1 MARLLERTASA
12 TNYGSWVDTTR
23 WRDRDLTAEE
33 GAAQLQRDLR
43 LAKQLGLHLRA
54 PEVRRRLLGP
64 RPHPIWQETVERSLD
79 LAAELDV
86 VICPEIHTPTPIK
99 HPVTQGYIDFIE
111 RTGTEHFRLLI
122 DTGIFNTGRSSRSPR
137 DRATTGRRSRRTS
150 GRSPSRWPTS
160 STCCRTPTSSRR
172 SSSRST
178 TTCTTCTSRGRDP
191 PDAAGTAGHGW
202 LSSEYEGRREPYR
215 GRDQVRRQHA
225 LIRSL
230 QTAARWIHPD
240 VAARFPMLDG
250 LVSMREAYG
259 TAEGLE
265 RIRAYE
271 SWEPG
276 GGTAIAVEV
285 RDDVAPGP
293 HGPVPVRVYE
303 PPQGER
309 TARPCLI
316 SAHGGGFLGGD
327 LDMREADWTAREVCV
342 RAGAVVVSVDYR
354 LAVDGV
360 SYPVPHD
367 DTVAAIC
374 WVRDNADV
382 LGIDT
387 GRISVGGAI
396 AGANL
401 TAGAVLK
408 LRDRD
413 GSSRGPCCSSTGSPT
428 RSSPP
433 PSPALSAALAELPA
447 ILAPKA
453 GPGTTS

>member
-1 MARLLERTASA
+1 M
-12 TNYGSWVDTTR
+12 
-23 WRDRDLTAEE
+23 
-33 GAAQLQRDLR
+33 
-43 LAKQLGLHLRA
+43 
-54 PEVRRRLLGP
+54 
-64 RPHPIWQETVERSLD
+64 
-79 LAAELDV
+79 
-86 VICPEIHTPTPIK
+86 
-99 HPVTQGYIDFIE
+99 
-111 RTGTEHFRLLI
+111 
-122 DTGIFNTGRSSRSPR
+122 
-137 DRATTGRRSRRTS
+137 
-150 GRSPSRWPTS
+150 
-160 STCCRTPTSSRR
+160 
-172 SSSRST
+172 
-178 TTCTTCTSRGRDP
+178 
-191 PDAAGTAGHGW
+191 
-202 LSSEYEGRREPYR
+202 
-215 GRDQVRRQHA
+215 
-225 LIRSL
+225 
-230 QTAARWIHPD
+230 IHPD

-259 TAEGLE
+259 TPEGLQ

-271 SWEPG
+271 SWEPEE
-276 GGTAIAVEV
+276 APPVVEV

-303 PPQGER
+303 PPAGER

-316 SAHGGGFLGGD
+316 WAHGGGFLGGD
-327 LDMREADWTAREVCV
+327 LEMREADWTAREVCV

-387 GRISVGGAI
+387 GRISIGGAS

-413 GSSRGPCCSSTGSPT
+413 GWLPRTLLFVYGVAHPVV
-428 RSSPP
+428 PP
-433 PSPALSAALAELPA
+433 PSPSLSAALSELPA

-453 GPGTTS
+453 GPRDDFLTVNYLGGPLSSADGYAMPALADLDGLCPVLVLNAEYDGLRASGEAFAAALAVAGIDVHQVTARGLLHGFLNQPADLEPVGQCLDLIAATVKGLA